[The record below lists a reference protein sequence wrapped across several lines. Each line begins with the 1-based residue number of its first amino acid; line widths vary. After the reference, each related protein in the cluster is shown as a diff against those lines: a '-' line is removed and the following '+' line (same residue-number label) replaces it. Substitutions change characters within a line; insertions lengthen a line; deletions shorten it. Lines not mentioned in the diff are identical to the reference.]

1 MSEPASGVNGPLRE
15 ARERLGRTQEE
26 IVSDLNAVAHR
37 MHGEGRLK
45 RPLMLSD
52 RQYRR
57 WERARPPMP
66 RRDSRA
72 VLEEFFGRPL
82 RSLGFVPPPAGPENA
97 TPAAPPPAMAG
108 AAPHEEGD
116 PTDRRSALALLGG
129 AVLIPLVNPDTA
141 RADDVRAYTVGLT
154 SGGVDPARIEDL
166 ELAVHRLG
174 AAYPNHAPRDLW
186 SVAASQRQAAAS
198 LLEQRPTP
206 RQGRELA
213 HQAGMLS
220 VVLAWIAHDLGRKDL
235 VAVLCEDAWQHG
247 EQAGSPEV
255 CAWSEDVRCTDALY
269 DQRPWDALAAAN
281 RGVAIAPGKSK
292 AAIRLSAQLAR
303 AYAYVGNKSAFLA
316 AAAEADRF
324 REHIPPH
331 GAGLFA
337 VDAVRL
343 ISYNASSYGRL
354 GDHNRAALAAAEAIG
369 QYEAVPSALQAP
381 TRLAIAQLDLAFAH
395 AELGNVDGAIEV
407 AQYALTSSRLVQS
420 IRGRAHRLGRTL
432 ALNHP
437 ELPQARS
444 FSEET
449 RALAA

>member
-1 MSEPASGVNGPLRE
+1 MSVNQELRQ

-26 IVSDLNAVAHR
+26 IVADLNAAAYR

-45 RPLMLSD
+45 RLLMLSD

-66 RRDSRA
+66 RKDSRA
-72 VLEEFFGRPL
+72 VLEEFFGQPL
-82 RSLGFVPPPAGPENA
+82 RSLGFIPSPAGPENA
-97 TPAAPPPAMAG
+97 NPAVPPPALAG
-108 AAPHEEGD
+108 AASHEEGD

-129 AVLIPLVNPDTA
+129 AALIPLVNPDTA
-141 RADDVRAYTVGLT
+141 RADDVRAYTLGLAS
-154 SGGVDPARIEDL
+154 SGIEPAQIEDL

-186 SVAASQRQAAAS
+186 AVTASQRQAAAS
-198 LLEQRPTP
+198 LLERRPTP

-213 HQAGMLS
+213 HHAGMLS

-235 VAVLCEDAWQHG
+235 VGVLCEDAWQHG

-269 DQRPWDALAAAN
+269 DQRPWDALAAAS
-281 RGVAIAPGKSK
+281 RGLAIAPQKSH

-303 AYAYVGNKSAFLA
+303 AYAYVGNKSAFQT

-324 REHIPPH
+324 REHLPPH

-337 VDAVRL
+337 VDAVRI

-354 GDHNRAALAAAEAIG
+354 GDHSRAAQVAAEAIG
-369 QYEAVPSALQAP
+369 HYEAITSAQRAP
-381 TRLAIAQLDLAFAH
+381 TRLAIAQLDLAFAR

-407 AQYALTSSRLVQS
+407 AQHALASSRLVQS
-420 IRGRAHRLGRTL
+420 IRGRAHRLGRAMML
-432 ALNHP
+432 SHP